1 MGQVGKSRIASGDAM
16 KSNALRMSFGEWIF
30 RMAETNLPHPAR
42 LLAIYAAALHIR
54 GNSELGFLCGIES
67 EKTLAKWKA
76 HVLKSG
82 WVTIEGRSGGRGHGI
97 SIGPAYKETPVSFTD
112 VLQRN
117 PGKFY
122 PGNCRETPV
131 EITPVNAEN
140 PGNGDGG
147 LGETPVEITPVSAET
162 PVTATGV
169 SAPASRACIETPSEL
184 LISKSYNNKIQPNLA
199 NHLDPAR
206 EAAALQKLDDLE
218 KKLLSACNGAL
229 DNPVNCQGLLNLSTP
244 IMWLNQGCDLDA
256 DVLPTLRA
264 VGKVRHGRRIRSWDY
279 FTSAVQQARD
289 KRIAGLPAI
298 PSGPATKIQLNGL
311 SAEQREKVLASIGKA
326 KGGAHA

>member
-1 MGQVGKSRIASGDAM
+1 M

-42 LLAIYAAALHIR
+42 LLAIYAAALHIK

-122 PGNCRETPV
+122 PGNCGETPV
-131 EITPVNAEN
+131 RITPVNAEN

-147 LGETPVEITPVSAET
+147 LGETPVKIAPVSAET

-184 LISKSYNNKIQPNLA
+184 LISKSYNN
-199 NHLDPAR
+199 NHTHHLEAAR
-206 EAAALQKLDDLE
+206 EGECEIAPGLFKNCSKFRHRDFVIDVPALKLGVFGKSIPDEKIWAFAEGAARQWASEIANGKRPSDVVPQAIGRALVTSLVRE
-218 KKLLSACNGAL
+218 AL
-229 DNPVNCQGLLNLSTP
+229 GDESHRASMAKRGLTTP
-244 IMWLNQGCDLDA
+244 RSGTEAKRLMRSI
-256 DVLPTLRA
+256 
-264 VGKVRHGRRIRSWDY
+264 VGGDRS
-279 FTSAVQQARD
+279 
-289 KRIAGLPAI
+289 
-298 PSGPATKIQLNGL
+298 
-311 SAEQREKVLASIGKA
+311 
-326 KGGAHA
+326 